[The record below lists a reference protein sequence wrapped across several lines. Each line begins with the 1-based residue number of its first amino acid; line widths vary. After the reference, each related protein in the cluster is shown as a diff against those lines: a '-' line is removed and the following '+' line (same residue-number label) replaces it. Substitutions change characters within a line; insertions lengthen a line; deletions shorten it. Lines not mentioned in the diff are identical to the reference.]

1 MSDESLTS
9 WYARHNADLDE
20 ECKFSRGDRVLVT
33 VENIE
38 DLDYLP
44 PVAEALRTGT
54 RIGIVRARIKSLYNG
69 GVEPRYEVVLDD
81 CPSLNVQ
88 YGEAELSLVDSVEVV
103 ALDKAIAE
111 AEENVTNLKKI
122 RDRIATRITT

>member
-1 MSDESLTS
+1 MNKELQA
-9 WYARHNADLDE
+9 WYARHNADLDA

-44 PVAEALRTGT
+44 AIAEALRTGT
-54 RIGIVRARIKSLYNG
+54 RIGTVHTRIKSLYNG
-69 GVEPRYEVVLDD
+69 GVEPRYEVLLDD
-81 CPSLNVQ
+81 CPSPNVQ